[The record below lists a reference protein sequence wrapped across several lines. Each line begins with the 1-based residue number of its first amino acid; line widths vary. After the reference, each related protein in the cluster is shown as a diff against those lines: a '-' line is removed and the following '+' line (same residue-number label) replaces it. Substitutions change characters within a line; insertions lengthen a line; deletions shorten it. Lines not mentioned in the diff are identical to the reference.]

1 MRRTFQL
8 WVLIHFLLLAVSAH
22 ADDLKQCSTEK
33 INNDDCVVIVDRRY
47 PITLP
52 TIQMKP
58 GKKVIVK
65 VQDPLSFETLS
76 LDETTATALPGSD
89 QGASL
94 LTAAAPNLKG
104 FVWSNVTVPGEQ
116 YYTLQKSPELQAD
129 QAESARYDAL
139 QDIFKVMREMLD
151 AAQNAAPDDRSPLF
165 THIVVVYNQINQVL
179 SPIPK
184 PGSKTADTY
193 RPPPNAP
200 GTPNP
205 WNNYQNWR
213 LWILCELVGGKID
226 GVDCATFTVGTPPT
240 APAFN
245 DVLSDISKVQNRL
258 PTTPPAAPPDDPLF
272 DQGSFSSLVRQAKA
286 QIAQLSNEAD
296 KARANEVLKRL
307 LSRQNDLNSRL
318 AALASTLTNVQKDFL
333 TYYQNIYLAKDIA
346 PVTTKDKNNN
356 PVPPTIGIIYDP
368 KDPNSTSHLVAYRK
382 LLGRQVVF
390 AINTVNNIATPVN
403 SVTPTSAKIPIA
415 TVTVLYADPHFE
427 TSAGVIFSF
436 VHNRSFS
443 NQTVT
448 RPPPGSNAQPGDIVI
463 FESKTYPEVVPIV
476 AAHYRL
482 GPEYAPSWLGNRRV
496 AFYATGTL
504 GLNPYSVVPEF
515 GGGPTISWRSFMVS
529 ALYNRAHESALT
541 SGLNVGQIVCS
552 PSSTGTSPPPCT
564 PAPPAPTTHVR
575 GLNAFAIGLTIRIPT
590 SFAAGTGG
598 VSR

>member
-1 MRRTFQL
+1 MRRTFKL
-8 WVLIHFLLLAVSAH
+8 WVLLLSFLPTISAY

-33 INNDDCVVIVDRRY
+33 INDDDCVVIVDRRY

-52 TIQMKP
+52 TIQMHP
-58 GKKVIVK
+58 GKKVIVE

-76 LDETTATALPGSD
+76 LDETSAGALPGTD
-89 QGASL
+89 QGSSL

-116 YYTLQKSPELQAD
+116 YYTLQKSPEVQAD
-129 QAESARYDAL
+129 QAESDRVDAL
-139 QDIFKVMREMLD
+139 QDIFKVMRKMLD
-151 AAQNAAPDDRSPLF
+151 IAQNAVPDDRGPLF
-165 THIVVVYNQINQVL
+165 TDIVIVYSQINQVL

-193 RPPPNAP
+193 QPPSSAP

-205 WNNYQNWR
+205 WNSYQNWR
-213 LWILCELVGGKID
+213 LWVLCELVGGKID
-226 GVDCATFTVGTPPT
+226 GVDCTTFSAGTPPT
-240 APAFN
+240 SPAFYN
-245 DVLSDISKVQNRL
+245 VLSDISKVQTRL

-272 DQGSFSSLVRQAKA
+272 DQSAFSSLMRQAKA
-286 QIAQLSNEAD
+286 QIAQLSNETD
-296 KARANEVLKRL
+296 KARASQILNQL
-307 LSRQNDLNSRL
+307 LSQQNDLNSRMG
-318 AALASTLTNVQKDFL
+318 ALASTLTNVQKDFL
-333 TYYQNIYLAKDIA
+333 TYYQNIYLAKDTA

-368 KDPNSTSHLVAYRK
+368 KDPNSKSHLVAYRK
-382 LLGRQVVF
+382 MLGRQVIF
-390 AINTVNNIATPVN
+390 AINTVNDISTPVN
-403 SVTPTSAKIPIA
+403 SVIPTSAKVSIA
-415 TVTVLYADPHFE
+415 TVTVLFADPHFE

-436 VHNRSFS
+436 AHNRSFS
-443 NQTVT
+443 NQTIT
-448 RPPPGSNAQPGDIVI
+448 TPPPGSNAQPGDIVI

-504 GLNPYSVVPEF
+504 GLNPYSLVPEF
-515 GGGPTISWRSFMVS
+515 GAGPTISWRSFMVS

-541 SGLNVGQIVCS
+541 NGLSVGQIVCS
-552 PSSTGTSPPPCT
+552 PSATGTSPPPCT

-575 GLNAFAIGLTIRIPT
+575 GINAFAIGLTVRIPT